1 MKKLSLLFTFLFF
14 ASCNA
19 PAENLKKKA
28 GYLKSGD
35 TKYDLYLGE
44 NSAVVIWDQ
53 YLDAHNN
60 QDLEAIKALE
70 SEDLKIWG
78 PEGQVVEGKDA
89 HSEFLDA
96 WFKSNNPKWD
106 TYFSIPIK
114 VDSDDQPGTW
124 ITSGHTLTLTI
135 DGTEITTND
144 IADVYIEDGLIKMF
158 YIYSRKLPE
167 PAETE

>member
-19 PAENLKKKA
+19 PAENLEKKA

-35 TKYDLYLGE
+35 TKYDLFLGD
-44 NSAVVIWDQ
+44 NSAVEIWDQ

-96 WFKSNNPKWD
+96 WFKDNNPKWD
-106 TYFSIPIK
+106 TYFSIPVK

-124 ITSGHTLTLTI
+124 ITSGHTLTLTV